1 MSSEAE
7 MSAPPTSTTVI
18 DQSARRPL
26 KSRQSRLAAAS
37 AAWLARR
44 NVSPNAIS
52 LGSVAFACVTGAAYV
67 GVVYA
72 HTHTP
77 WLISGLLIVACLG
90 MQGRLICNLLDGMV
104 AVEGGKGSPVGEL
117 YNDMPDRI
125 ADGIMFATA
134 GYAAGVVY
142 GPPLGWAAVALAILT
157 AYVRVLGRSL
167 GAGVY
172 FTGPM
177 AKQHRMATLTVANV
191 LGAILTPWAWHR
203 WPLLVALGLIVV
215 GSVVTCIRR
224 LNLIAAE
231 LRRKASQ

>member
-1 MSSEAE
+1 
-7 MSAPPTSTTVI
+7 MSAPPTTSAI
-18 DQSARRPL
+18 DSSARRPL
-26 KSRQSRLAAAS
+26 KSRQSRWAAFS

-52 LGSVAFACVTGAAYV
+52 LGSVAFACITGAAYAGCV
-67 GVVYA
+67 FA
-72 HTHTP
+72 RAP
-77 WLISGLLIVACLG
+77 WLISMLLIAACVG

-125 ADGIMFATA
+125 ADGIIFASA
-134 GYAAGVVY
+134 GYAAGTLY
-142 GPPLGWAAVALAILT
+142 GPALGWLAVALAVLT

-167 GAGVY
+167 GASVY

-177 AKQHRMATLTVANV
+177 AKQHRMATLTAANV
-191 LGAILTPWAWHR
+191 LGAILTPWARHR

-215 GSVVTCIRR
+215 GSVVTVIRR
-224 LNLIAAE
+224 LNLIARD
-231 LRRKASQ
+231 LRRKVGQ

>member
-1 MSSEAE
+1 
-7 MSAPPTSTTVI
+7 MSAPPTTTTTAVI

-26 KSRQSRLAAAS
+26 KSRQSRWAATS

-44 NVSPNAIS
+44 NVSPNTIS
-52 LGSVAFACVTGAAYV
+52 LGSVAFACVTGGAYV

-72 HTHTP
+72 QHTP
-77 WLISGLLIVACLG
+77 WLVSVLLVVACLG
-90 MQGRLICNLLDGMV
+90 MQGRLVCNLLDGMV

-125 ADGIMFATA
+125 ADGIIFATA
-134 GYAAGVVY
+134 GYAAGTVY
-142 GPPLGWAAVALAILT
+142 GPALGWLAVAFAILT

-177 AKQHRMATLTVANV
+177 AKQHRMAALTAANV

-215 GSVVTCIRR
+215 GSAFTCVRR
-224 LNLIAAE
+224 LNLIAGE
-231 LRRKASQ
+231 LRRKAGR

>member
-1 MSSEAE
+1 
-7 MSAPPTSTTVI
+7 MSAPPTTTTTAI

-26 KSRQSRLAAAS
+26 KSRQSRWAAGS
-37 AAWLARR
+37 AAWLARH
-44 NVSPNAIS
+44 NVSPNTIS

-67 GVVYA
+67 GVVYVN
-72 HTHTP
+72 TP
-77 WLISGLLIVACLG
+77 WLVSVLLVVACLG
-90 MQGRLICNLLDGMV
+90 MQGRLVCNLLDGMV

-125 ADGIMFATA
+125 ADGIIFATA
-134 GYAAGVVY
+134 GYAAGTAY
-142 GPPLGWAAVALAILT
+142 GPPLGWLAVALAILT

-177 AKQHRMATLTVANV
+177 AKQHRMATLTAANV

-203 WPLLVALGLIVV
+203 WPLLIALGLIVV
-215 GSVVTCIRR
+215 GSAGTCVRR
-224 LNLIAAE
+224 LNLIAGE
-231 LRRKASQ
+231 LRRKAGQ

>member
-1 MSSEAE
+1 
-7 MSAPPTSTTVI
+7 MSAPPTTTEI

-26 KSRQSRLAAAS
+26 KSRQSRWAAAS

-44 NVSPNAIS
+44 NVSPNTIS
-52 LGSVAFACVTGAAYV
+52 LGSIAFACVTGAAHV
-67 GVVYA
+67 GVA
-72 HTHTP
+72 CAHTP
-77 WLISGLLIVACLG
+77 WLVSVLLVVACLG
-90 MQGRLICNLLDGMV
+90 MQGRLVCNLLDGMV

-125 ADGIMFATA
+125 ADGVIFATA
-134 GYAAGVVY
+134 GYAAGMVY
-142 GPPLGWAAVALAILT
+142 GPPLGWLAVALAILT

-172 FTGPM
+172 FAGPM
-177 AKQHRMATLTVANV
+177 AKQHRMATLTAANL

-215 GSVVTCIRR
+215 GSVITCARR
-224 LNLIAAE
+224 LNLIAGE
-231 LRRKASQ
+231 LRRKAGQ